1 MYDRCNV
8 STFIMQDL
16 PTGIDII
23 INYEG
28 YNEKAFP
35 DPTTGGAP
43 YTIGFGTQYYPD
55 GEPVE
60 RGQLCTYKKAKEYLL
75 HEVEKINKLLMKE
88 VPDLD
93 ECMKEA
99 LISFI
104 HSIGWEPFLYS
115 DILDAIEENKWDAAA
130 EEMYRWVFDQDYQ
143 VISNLIHRRRD
154 EIDLFL
160 TGVQKN
166 GYGFGGQLLLNAFML
181 FDSSPNQ
188 IKAIKRLESGIHSVI
203 LAEFANEFKLP
214 VLHQGEITV

>member
-1 MYDRCNV
+1 MYDKCTV
-8 STFIMQDL
+8 SPLTMQGL
-16 PTGIDII
+16 LTGIDII

-35 DPTTGGAP
+35 DPVTGGAP

-75 HEVEKINKLLMKE
+75 HEIEKINKLLTKE
-88 VPDLD
+88 IPDLD

-99 LISFI
+99 LVSFI

-115 DILDAIEENKWDAAA
+115 DILDTIEESKWDSIA

-154 EIDLFL
+154 EINLFL
-160 TGVQKN
+160 INVQKN
-166 GYGFGGQLLLNAFML
+166 KDGFGGELLLNAFML
-181 FDSSPNQ
+181 FDSSPSQ
-188 IKAIKRLESGIHSVI
+188 IKAIKRLESGIHAII

-214 VLHQGEITV
+214 VLQQGEITV

>member
-1 MYDRCNV
+1 
-8 STFIMQDL
+8 MQDL

-75 HEVEKINKLLMKE
+75 HEVEKINKLLIKE
-88 VPDLD
+88 MPDLD

-115 DILDAIEENKWDAAA
+115 DILDTIEENKWDAAA

-166 GYGFGGQLLLNAFML
+166 GCGFGGQLLLNAFML

-188 IKAIKRLESGIHSVI
+188 IKAIKRLESGIHPII

-214 VLHQGEITV
+214 ILQQGEITV

>member
-8 STFIMQDL
+8 SISIMQDL

-88 VPDLD
+88 LPDLD

-104 HSIGWEPFLYS
+104 HSIICFYFR
-115 DILDAIEENKWDAAA
+115 I
-130 EEMYRWVFDQDYQ
+130 
-143 VISNLIHRRRD
+143 
-154 EIDLFL
+154 
-160 TGVQKN
+160 
-166 GYGFGGQLLLNAFML
+166 
-181 FDSSPNQ
+181 
-188 IKAIKRLESGIHSVI
+188 
-203 LAEFANEFKLP
+203 
-214 VLHQGEITV
+214 

>member
-1 MYDRCNV
+1 MYDRCTV
-8 STFIMQDL
+8 STLTMQKL
-16 PTGIDII
+16 STSIDII

-35 DPTTGGAP
+35 DPTTGEAP

-60 RGQLCTYKKAKEYLL
+60 RGQLCTYKKAKQYLL
-75 HEVEKINKLLMKE
+75 YEVEEINKLLTKE
-88 VPDLD
+88 IPDLD

-104 HSIGWEPFLYS
+104 HSIGWEAFLYS
-115 DILDAIEENKWDAAA
+115 DILDTVEENKWDAAA
-130 EEMYRWVFDQDYQ
+130 EEMYRWIFDQDYQ

-154 EIDLFL
+154 EINLFL

-166 GYGFGGQLLLNAFML
+166 GHEFGGQLLLNSFML
-181 FDSSPNQ
+181 FDSSPSQ
-188 IKAIKRLESGIHSVI
+188 IKAIKRLESGIHPII

-214 VLHQGEITV
+214 ILQQGEITV

>member
-8 STFIMQDL
+8 STFIMQAL

-75 HEVEKINKLLMKE
+75 HEVEKINKLLIKE

-93 ECMKEA
+93 ARMKEA

-115 DILDAIEENKWDAAA
+115 DILDEIEENKWDAAA

-154 EIDLFL
+154 EIHLFL
-160 TGVQKN
+160 TGIQKN
-166 GYGFGGQLLLNAFML
+166 GYEFGGQLLLNAFMI

-188 IKAIKRLESGIHSVI
+188 IKAIKRLESGIHPVI

-214 VLHQGEITV
+214 VLQQGEITV

>member
-1 MYDRCNV
+1 MYDMCNV
-8 STFIMQDL
+8 STFIMQAL

-23 INYEG
+23 INYEV

-75 HEVEKINKLLMKE
+75 HEVEKINKLLIKE

-160 TGVQKN
+160 TKVQKN

-181 FDSSPNQ
+181 FDSSSNQ
-188 IKAIKRLESGIHSVI
+188 IKAIKRLESGIHAVI

-214 VLHQGEITV
+214 GLHQGEITV

>member
-1 MYDRCNV
+1 VQNF
-8 STFIMQDL
+8 S
-16 PTGIDII
+16 TGIDII

-35 DPTTGGAP
+35 DPTTGKAP

-75 HEVEKINKLLMKE
+75 HEVEKINKLLTKE
-88 VPDLD
+88 APNLN
-93 ECMKEA
+93 EYMKEA

-115 DILDAIEENKWDAAA
+115 DILDAIEENKWDTAA

-154 EIDLFL
+154 EINLFL
-160 TGVQKN
+160 TGIQKN
-166 GYGFGGQLLLNAFML
+166 NYIFSGQLLLNAFIL

-188 IKAIKRLESGIHSVI
+188 IKAIKRLESGIHAVI

-214 VLHQGEITV
+214 ILHQSEITV

>member
-1 MYDRCNV
+1 MYDKGNV
-8 STFIMQDL
+8 SPLTMQSL
-16 PTGIDII
+16 LTGIDII

-35 DPTTGGAP
+35 DPITGEAP

-75 HEVEKINKLLMKE
+75 HEVEKINKLLTKE
-88 VPDLD
+88 IPDLNA
-93 ECMKEA
+93 CMKEA

-115 DILDAIEENKWDAAA
+115 DILDSIEESKWDSVA

-166 GYGFGGQLLLNAFML
+166 GCGFGGQLLLNAFML

-188 IKAIKRLESGIHSVI
+188 IKAIKHLESGIHAVI
-203 LAEFANEFKLP
+203 LAEFANEFKSP
-214 VLHQGEITV
+214 VLQQREITV

>member
-1 MYDRCNV
+1 MYDMCNV
-8 STFIMQDL
+8 STFIMQAL

-75 HEVEKINKLLMKE
+75 HEVEKINKLLIKE

-115 DILDAIEENKWDAAA
+115 DILDTIEENKWDAAA

-166 GYGFGGQLLLNAFML
+166 GCGFGGQLLLNAFML
-181 FDSSPNQ
+181 FDSSSNQ
-188 IKAIKRLESGIHSVI
+188 IKAIKRLESGIHAVI

-214 VLHQGEITV
+214 VLQQGEITV

>member
-154 EIDLFL
+154 EINLFL

-166 GYGFGGQLLLNAFML
+166 GCRFSGQLLLNAFML

-188 IKAIKRLESGIHSVI
+188 IKAIKRLESGIHAVI